1 MILQICATLAI
12 SVFLLIGLVFTLVAA
27 IGLLKLP
34 DPMTRLHAP
43 TKAGTLGTGAFLM
56 ASMLHSF
63 VFGEG
68 SLHELL
74 IMAFLFVTAPVSA
87 NFMARVNIHRRACS
101 PPPPPSGDRTWS
113 TLNVSDEDRT
123 FEKQAPIGELFDPTV

>member
-1 MILQICATLAI
+1 MILQVCATLAI
-12 SVFLLIGLVFTLVAA
+12 SLFLMIGLVFTLVAA

-34 DPMTRLHAP
+34 DPMMRLHAP
-43 TKAGTLGTGAFLM
+43 TKAGTLGTGSFLI

-74 IMAFLFVTAPVSA
+74 IMAFLFITAPVSA
-87 NFMARVNIHRRACS
+87 NFMARVNIHRRACT
-101 PPPPPSGDRTWS
+101 PPPPPSRDRTWS
-113 TLNVSDEDRT
+113 TLNVSEADQVL
-123 FEKQAPIGELFDPTV
+123 KK

>member
-1 MILQICATLAI
+1 MILEACATLAI
-12 SVFLLIGLVFTLVAA
+12 SLFLLVGLIFTLVAA

-43 TKAGTLGTGAFLM
+43 TKAGTLGTGSFLM
-56 ASMLHSF
+56 ASMIHSF

-87 NFMARVNIHRRACS
+87 NFMARVNIHRRACT
-101 PPPPPSGDRTWS
+101 PPPSPPGERTWS
-113 TLNVSDEDRT
+113 TLDVSE
-123 FEKQAPIGELFDPTV
+123 PDPVFPK

>member
-1 MILQICATLAI
+1 MILQVCATLAI
-12 SVFLLIGLVFTLVAA
+12 SVFLLIGLAFTLVAA

-43 TKAGTLGTGAFLM
+43 TKAGTLGTGSFLM

-87 NFMARVNIHRRACS
+87 NFMARVNIHRRACT

-113 TLNVSDEDRT
+113 TLDVDDADRA
-123 FEKQAPIGELFDPTV
+123 FEE